1 MDAFLNSR
9 PYSSL
14 AVVVFVGILAC
25 FFSVRESYQYGL
37 TLVLLWAAVGGSWN
51 LISGYGGQMAFGHA
65 VFFGIGAYISTL
77 CMVFWHISP
86 AIGVFPG
93 MLAAAFASLVIGWP
107 TFRLSGVYF
116 SLATLAFPLMFIPL
130 LSYLNLQEVSMPFV
144 REGGAWYLQFEN
156 PNRYSMLALGL
167 MMVSL
172 LIVKF
177 IERSKLGSSLLAIR
191 DDEWAAEASGIDAY
205 GTKLV
210 AFMISAAIAAA
221 AGTLYASLL
230 LVVTPQSVF
239 GLGVTIKSLM
249 VALVGGL
256 ATIWGSVIG
265 AIILIPLSQYLL
277 SQYGATYP
285 GIDNVVLGLFLMGVM
300 VWAPE
305 GLYWKAQDLLF
316 RGHTK
321 SLGATRHLQQ
331 REIST
336 PQSTVQPSS
345 IALGPVVLSVRGVSK
360 SFSGLSAVSEVSFD
374 VQAGEI
380 LGIIG
385 PNGAGKTTLI
395 NLINGFVKPNQGQV
409 EFEGNDCTGETPWK
423 IRRRAFG
430 RTFQVPRVFE
440 RRTVLQNVDIGA
452 YHVVKSVNEAKEFA
466 LRALDRVGL
475 VGRRD
480 DMPASLSTA
489 EIRKLELA
497 RALVSEPRI
506 LLLDEPL
513 AGLGASDIAEFSS
526 LVRRLHAEGVTI
538 VIIEHTMSAMV
549 TLVNRFV
556 VLDQGKLLAEGAPDV
571 VMANELVIEAYLG
584 KGWAQRA

>member
-1 MDAFLNSR
+1 MGAIFNYR
-9 PYSSL
+9 AYSSV
-14 AVVVFVGILAC
+14 AVVALIGILAC
-25 FFSVRESYQYGL
+25 FISTRESYQYGL

-51 LISGYGGQMAFGHA
+51 IISGYGGQMAFGHA
-65 VFFGIGAYISTL
+65 VFFGIGAYVSTL
-77 CMVFWHISP
+77 FMVFWHVSP
-86 AIGVFPG
+86 IIGVFPG
-93 MLAAAFASLVIGWP
+93 MIAAILASLMIGWP

-116 SLATLAFPLMFIPL
+116 ALATLAFPLMFIPV

-144 REGGAWYLQFEN
+144 RAGGDWYLQFEN

-167 MMVSL
+167 LIISL
-172 LIVKF
+172 LIVRF

-205 GTKLV
+205 RTKLV

-239 GLGVTIKSLM
+239 GLSVTIKSLM
-249 VALVGGL
+249 VSLVGGL
-256 ATIWGSVIG
+256 ATIWGPVIG
-265 AIILIPLSQYLL
+265 AIILIPLGQYLL
-277 SQYGATYP
+277 SQYGATFP

-305 GLYWKAQDLLF
+305 GLYWKAKDLSL
-316 RGHTK
+316 RGRTNAR
-321 SLGATRHLQQ
+321 GASKHVQ
-331 REIST
+331 RREVAIPESAT
-336 PQSTVQPSS
+336 QPSS
-345 IALGPVVLSVRGVSK
+345 VTLGPVVLSVRYVSK
-360 SFSGLSAVSEVSFD
+360 SFSGVSAVNDVSFD
-374 VQAGEI
+374 VQSGEI

-395 NLINGFVKPNQGQV
+395 NLINGFVKPNQGHV
-409 EFEGNDCTGETPWK
+409 EFEGKDCTGETPWK

-430 RTFQVPRVFE
+430 RTFQVPRVFA
-440 RRTVLQNVDIGA
+440 RRNVLQNVDIGA
-452 YHVVKSVNEAKEFA
+452 YHVVKSVREAQDLA
-466 LRALDRVGL
+466 LRALERVGL
-475 VGRRD
+475 IERRD
-480 DMPASLSTA
+480 DMPANLSTA

-497 RALVSEPRI
+497 RALVSEPRM

-526 LVRRLHAEGVTI
+526 LVRRLRVEGVTI

-556 VLDQGKLLAEGAPDV
+556 VLDQGKLLAEGAPDA
-571 VMANELVIEAYLG
+571 VMTNELVIEAYLG